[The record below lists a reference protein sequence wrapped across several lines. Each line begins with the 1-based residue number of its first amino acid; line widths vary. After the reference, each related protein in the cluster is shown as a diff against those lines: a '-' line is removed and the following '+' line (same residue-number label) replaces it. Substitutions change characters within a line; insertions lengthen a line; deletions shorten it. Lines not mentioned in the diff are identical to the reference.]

1 MKHDP
6 IRTGKR
12 KAVNVTLDT
21 GVVAAARE
29 AGLNLS
35 RVTEDALRLAVK
47 QEEDR
52 RWKERNRGAMEAWND
67 WLEQNGMPYADL
79 RVR

>member
-21 GVVAAARE
+21 GIVAAARE

-52 RWKERNRGAMEAWND
+52 RWKERNRAAMQDWND

>member
-1 MKHDP
+1 MKHDS

-12 KAVNVTLDT
+12 KAVNLTLDT

-29 AGLNLS
+29 AGLSLS
-35 RVTEDALRLAVK
+35 RVAEDALRLAVK
-47 QEEDR
+47 REEDR
-52 RWKERNRGAMEAWND
+52 RWKERNRPAMEAWND
-67 WLEQNGMPYADL
+67 WLEENGMPYADL

>member
-12 KAVNVTLDT
+12 KAVNVTIDT

-29 AGLNLS
+29 VGLNLS
-35 RVTEDALRLAVK
+35 RVTEEALRLAVK
-47 QEEDR
+47 REEDR
-52 RWKERNRGAMEAWND
+52 RWKERNRAAMEAWND
-67 WLEQNGMPYADL
+67 WLEENGMPYADL